1 MKTLNQLRFGT
12 GGIPLSTE
20 IVKYDGR
27 KTSGRQAGVFRTNQ
41 LGLSH
46 MEMEFVHGVRISEH
60 EAANIKSI
68 AEDLNVSLTAHGS
81 YYINLASKEKP
92 KYYASI
98 NRVKK
103 VISAGSKIGAKSITF
118 HPAFY
123 QNRPSPKVSDIV
135 YQALMKAIK
144 ESELDEEAM
153 PLISP
158 ETTGKTSQWGS
169 VEEILELADRINQ
182 DLGRFAVSICVDFA
196 HLHARSNGKNNSYE
210 EFIKTL
216 ETIET
221 KLGKK
226 ALKQLHIHISGIE
239 YTEKGERKH
248 LPIEESDLNYKQLLK
263 ALRLKDVEGWV
274 VCESPVLEE
283 DALLLQ
289 KHYKSIK

>member
-1 MKTLNQLRFGT
+1 MQTLNQLRFGT

-41 LGLSH
+41 LGLNH
-46 MEMEFVHGVRISEH
+46 MEMEFVHGVRISEK
-60 EAANIKSI
+60 EAENIKSI
-68 AEDLNVSLTAHGS
+68 AQDLNVSLTAHGS

-103 VISAGSKIGAKSITF
+103 VISAGSKIGAKSVTF

-123 QNRPSPKVSDIV
+123 QNRPSTEVSDIV
-135 YQALMKAIK
+135 YQALMKAIE
-144 ESELDEEAM
+144 ESEIDSKAM

-169 VEEILELADRINQ
+169 VDEILELADRINQ
-182 DLGRFAVSICVDFA
+182 ALGRFAVSICVDFA
-196 HLHARSNGKNNSYE
+196 HLHARSNGKNNTYE
-210 EFIKTL
+210 EFLEIL
-216 ETIET
+216 ETIES
-221 KLGKK
+221 KLSKE

-248 LPIEESDLNYKQLLK
+248 LPLEESDLNYKKLIR
-263 ALRLKDVEGWV
+263 ALQQKEVKGWV

-289 KHYKSIK
+289 KNYNPTK